1 VRQVA
6 KCNPTPPAARD
17 NITGWFIYFCGGGT
31 LLVPSARCV
40 GPECTGAAPGK
51 TLNLGYAGDL
61 DAGSRGSFATA
72 GSLVGLCATDGV
84 ELAQGLAQIDA
95 LRREGQIDRY
105 YAGAARNAYANAE
118 RGPCDRP
125 APFVAPSPLGAPL
138 APGALAR
145 AYRGVSGEDVGQ
157 SVDQACR
164 CTPRPFDARDPIS
177 GWGIYYVKGGVL
189 LTPSEKC
196 IDSGGK
202 PESLWATTWR
212 NVKALLPAPPQP
224 PPLPVAAPPAPAP
237 APVAPAQPP
246 PPPPKPPT
254 TICYDPRIW
263 PPLFRDLGRPCVAPE
278 IPYPG

>member
-1 VRQVA
+1 M
-6 KCNPTPPAARD
+6 
-17 NITGWFIYFCGGGT
+17 YFCGGGV
-31 LLVPSARCV
+31 LLVPAERCV

-51 TLNLGYAGDL
+51 TKFLGYAGDL

-72 GSLVGLCATDGV
+72 GSLVGLCATDGI
-84 ELAQGLAQIDA
+84 ELAQGLAQIDQ

-105 YAGAARNAYANAE
+105 YSGAARNAYANAE

-125 APFVAPSPLGAPL
+125 APFVAPTPFGAPL

-145 AYRGVSGEDVGQ
+145 AYRGREGENVGQ

-164 CTPRPFDARDPIS
+164 CTPRPFDARDPVS

-196 IDSGGK
+196 IESSGK
-202 PESLWATTWR
+202 PAGLWETTWR

-224 PPLPVAAPPAPAP
+224 PPLPVAPPPAPAPPPTAPAP
-237 APVAPAQPP
+237 APVPVAPV
-246 PPPPKPPT
+246 KHPT
-254 TICYDPRIW
+254 CYDPRIW
-263 PPLFRDLGRPCVAPE
+263 PPLFRDYGRECVFPE
-278 IPYPG
+278 IPYPL